1 MRTGCVSHAG
11 WIPDEGGFMARL
23 SVQFEDGPS
32 DIVCLVV
39 EGSLDAHSFE
49 ELEGIFER
57 LFEREKYQILVNIS
71 GLEYISSAGAAV
83 FIQAAARAQGVNGN
97 MVLVDPTP
105 EVMEIFELLG
115 VPKILPIVRSRD
127 EALAALSAP

>member
-1 MRTGCVSHAG
+1 MSHSG
-11 WIPDEGGFMARL
+11 SIPDEGESMARL
-23 SVQFEDGPS
+23 NVQFDEGPV
-32 DIVCLVV
+32 DVVCLIV

-57 LFEREKYQILVNIS
+57 LFEREKSQILVNIS

-83 FIQAAARAQGVNGN
+83 FIQAASRAQGAGGN
-97 MVLVDPTP
+97 MILVDPTP

-115 VPKILPIVRSRD
+115 VPKILPIVRGRD
-127 EALAALSAP
+127 EALAAFSTT